1 MVTKKL
7 RFKDLH
13 DFDSNNPAHWRL
25 YSLML
30 PAGGAGKRR
39 ASMKHTVR
47 RNLRVQLQAAA
58 DVYGLEL
65 PQVRV
70 PSPHSCH
77 LHAVPSPHS
86 AISMCLPCA
95 CHPPFRRWRGPGR
108 AASHRARRLPIRRER
123 PPVGLLPA
131 SGQNIDQKHMFHA
144 SLLPQRKTFYANLRP
159 MVMRAVHVNM
169 EHRHAWR
176 AHRAPPDGSV
186 RQEVPRS

>member
-1 MVTKKL
+1 MAAGSAPPTAVIGEPWPSLDIGVDISFLNDLDLVASELRHSFYSLMVTKKL

-13 DFDSNNPAHWRL
+13 DFDSNNPAH
-25 YSLML
+25 
-30 PAGGAGKRR
+30 GGAGKRR

-95 CHPPFRRWRGPGR
+95 CHPHTSAGGADLGERHHTEPVACLY
-108 AASHRARRLPIRRER
+108 AASDL
-123 PPVGLLPA
+123 
-131 SGQNIDQKHMFHA
+131 Q
-144 SLLPQRKTFYANLRP
+144 
-159 MVMRAVHVNM
+159 
-169 EHRHAWR
+169 
-176 AHRAPPDGSV
+176 
-186 RQEVPRS
+186 